1 MATRPDYYKTLGVDK
16 KATAEDIKKA
26 YRKLARRYHPD
37 RNPDDKQAEARFKE
51 ISQAHDVLGDPE
63 KRKQYDSGS
72 GPFTTGAGPAG
83 GFGGFGNFDFD
94 ASSMGDILSNLFGG
108 SASGRRVRTKPRAE
122 KGADLE
128 AQVSITFDQA
138 VAGAQV
144 PLQVP
149 MHEACPTCRGTGAK
163 PGTTPSV
170 CPRCEGRGIET
181 QGQGMFSIS
190 QPCSLCGGAGT
201 VIEDPCP
208 TCHGSGAIRT
218 VKRLRVNIPAGV
230 RDGSRIRLAGKGE
243 PGRNGGPPGDLYL
256 ITHVTPSPLFTRKGE
271 NLEVEVPLTIP
282 EALRGAEVQV
292 PTLNGTKTL
301 RVRPG
306 TTHGTVQRLRGEGPP
321 KLGHPSEH
329 GDIHYRFVIDVPDKL
344 SSEQEQAVEALSQAL
359 DGDPRARLF
368 ANGAAPGA
376 GDAGAGHAGAGSASA
391 ADAGAGS
398 AGAADAGAGSAGAA
412 DAGGAGESR

>member
-1 MATRPDYYKTLGVDK
+1 MAARPDYYKTLGVSN
-16 KATAEDIKKA
+16 KATADEIKKA
-26 YRKLARRYHPD
+26 YRKLARQYHPD
-37 RNPDDKQAEARFKE
+37 RNPGDKQAEARFKE

-63 KRKQYDSGS
+63 KRKQYDSGT
-72 GPFTTGAGPAG
+72 GPFATGAGPGG

-94 ASSMGDILSNLFGG
+94 SSSMGDILSNLFGG

-138 VAGAQV
+138 ISGAQV

-149 MHEACPTCRGTGAK
+149 MHATCATCRGTGAK

-190 QPCSLCGGAGT
+190 QPCSRCGGSGT

-208 TCHGSGAIRT
+208 TCHGAGAVRT

-256 ITHVTPSPLFTRKGE
+256 LTHVAPSPVFTRKGD
-271 NLEVEVPLTIP
+271 NFEVEVPLTIP
-282 EALRGAEVQV
+282 EALRGAEVRV
-292 PTLNGTKTL
+292 PTLNGSKTL
-301 RVRPG
+301 RVGPG

-321 KLGHPSEH
+321 KLGASKER
-329 GDIHYRFVIDVPDKL
+329 GDIHYRFVIDVPEHL
-344 SSEQEQAVEALSQAL
+344 SKEQEQAIDELSKSMSAN
-359 DGDPRARLF
+359 PRDRLF
-368 ANGAAPGA
+368 AAEGAN
-376 GDAGAGHAGAGSASA
+376 DAS
-391 ADAGAGS
+391 
-398 AGAADAGAGSAGAA
+398 
-412 DAGGAGESR
+412 

>member
-1 MATRPDYYKTLGVDK
+1 MATRPDYYKTLEVEK
-16 KATAEDIKKA
+16 KATAEEIKKA
-26 YRKLARRYHPD
+26 YRKLARQYHPD
-37 RNPDDKQAEARFKE
+37 RNPDDKKAEARFKE

-63 KRKQYDSGS
+63 KRKQYDSGT

-108 SASGRRVRTKPRAE
+108 SAGGRRARTQPRSE

-128 AQVSITFDQA
+128 AHVSISFDQA
-138 VAGAQV
+138 VAGAQI

-149 MHEACPTCRGTGAK
+149 MHAACATCRGTGAK

-170 CPRCEGRGIET
+170 CPRCEGRGIES

-190 QPCSLCGGAGT
+190 QPCSRCGGAGT

-208 TCHGSGAIRT
+208 TCQGSGAVRT
-218 VKRLRVNIPAGV
+218 LKRLRVNIPAGV

-243 PGRNGGPPGDLYL
+243 PGPGGGPAGDLYL

-271 NLEVEVPLTIP
+271 NLEVEVPLSIP

-306 TTHGTVQRLRGEGPP
+306 TAHGTVQRLRGEGPP
-321 KLGHPSEH
+321 KLGSGGRAGVEK
-329 GDIHYRFVIDVPDKL
+329 GDIHYRFVIDVPQKL
-344 SSEQEQAVEALSQAL
+344 SKEQEKAVEELSKTL
-359 DGDPRARLF
+359 DGDPRAGLF
-368 ANGAAPGA
+368 EKQEA
-376 GDAGAGHAGAGSASA
+376 GDAS
-391 ADAGAGS
+391 
-398 AGAADAGAGSAGAA
+398 
-412 DAGGAGESR
+412 